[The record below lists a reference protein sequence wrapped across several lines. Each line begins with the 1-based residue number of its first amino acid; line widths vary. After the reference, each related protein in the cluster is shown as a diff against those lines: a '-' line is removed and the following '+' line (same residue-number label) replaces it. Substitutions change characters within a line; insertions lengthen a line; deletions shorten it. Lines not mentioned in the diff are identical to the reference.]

1 MTIITTDAAVAA
13 VEEQMT
19 VLAGNIRASM
29 RDTALFIDPAL
40 QPFGLKLLRTLER
53 CGPTHA
59 GALAENLVVDKSII
73 SRQARALHD
82 LGLIKTQTD
91 DDDGR
96 VKYFALTPL
105 AVKKLAEVRASKS
118 TRLLGRLQNWS
129 GDDLTRFAEL
139 LARLNTPD

>member
-29 RDTALFIDPAL
+29 RDAALFIDPSL
-40 QPFGLKLLRTLER
+40 QPFGLKLMRTLER
-53 CGPTHA
+53 CGPTPA

-91 DDDGR
+91 NDDGR
-96 VKYFALTPL
+96 VKHFALTPL
-105 AVKKLAEVRASKS
+105 AVKKLAEVRANKS
-118 TRLLGRLQNWS
+118 TRLLGRLHNWS
-129 GDDLTRFAEL
+129 GEDLTRFAEL

>member
-1 MTIITTDAAVAA
+1 MTILTTDAAVAA

-19 VLAGNIRASM
+19 VLAGNIRVSM
-29 RDTALFIDPAL
+29 RDTALFIDPTL
-40 QPFGLKLLRTLER
+40 QPFGLKFMRTLER

-59 GALAENLVVDKSII
+59 SALAENLVVDKSII
-73 SRQARALHD
+73 SRQARALLD

-91 DDDGR
+91 VDDGR

-105 AVKKLAEVRASKS
+105 AVKKLAEVRANKS
-118 TRLLGRLQNWS
+118 TRLLSRLQNWS

>member
-1 MTIITTDAAVAA
+1 MTTITTDAAVAA

-29 RDTALFIDPAL
+29 RDSALFVHPTL
-40 QPFGLKLLRTLER
+40 QPFGLKFLRMLER

-59 GALAENLVVDKSII
+59 GALAEILVVDKSII
-73 SRQARALHD
+73 SRQARALID
-82 LGLIKTQTD
+82 LGLIATQAD

-105 AVKKLAEVRASKS
+105 AVAKLAEVRANKT
-118 TRLLGRLQNWS
+118 TRVLSRLHNWPAE
-129 GDDLTRFAEL
+129 DLTRFAEL